1 MTKQKKSNLATG
13 KPAELRKVNRR
24 RVLQA
29 LRDHGPLSRTEL
41 AARLD
46 LSKVTASSIIN
57 ESLAERLVRE
67 VGQTHSGVGRRAAV
81 FDLSPELGKVL
92 AVDIDASTTQVAL
105 CDLRGNTVAVQAFP
119 TAESL
124 EDLQKALAGVSQAL
138 CASSSSA
145 LMGSI
150 YAVGVSVPASID
162 NEGMLRHAGF
172 PDYLDGVRLGE
183 SIGRRFPD
191 VPIRVM
197 NNMNAAVLAEHHFG
211 CAGGW
216 SNYAFLGIRDSGVGI
231 GLFLNGELYRGAH
244 GYAGEVGLVQLSETG
259 GVLDSI
265 ARGARS
271 DLAYSEV
278 AQTIAFAYYLLD
290 LDGLVFHSTLD
301 DPGIWMEKV
310 SSLLARHV
318 PGPLNLRQSALGS
331 LSTLRGTAF
340 VAAQEAWERVIDLD
354 APV

>member
-1 MTKQKKSNLATG
+1 MTRQKNNLETG
-13 KPAELRKVNRR
+13 KPAALRKVNRR

-29 LRDHGPLSRTEL
+29 LREHGPLSRTEL

-92 AVDIDASTTQVAL
+92 AVDIDASAMQVAL

-119 TAESL
+119 TPERLS
-124 EDLQKALAGVSQAL
+124 DLLNAVAGAAQAL
-138 CASSSSA
+138 CTSSGSA
-145 LMGSI
+145 LRAGV

-162 NEGMLRHAGF
+162 NEGVLRHAGS
-172 PDYLDGVRLGE
+172 PACLDGVRLEQHLGQH
-183 SIGRRFPD
+183 FPG
-191 VPIRVM
+191 VPVRIL

-244 GYAGEVGLVQLSETG
+244 GYAGEVGLVRLSETG
-259 GVLDSI
+259 GALDSI
-265 ARGARS
+265 ARGTRS
-271 DLAYSEV
+271 DSAYAEV

-290 LDGLVFHSTLD
+290 LDGLVFHATLD
-301 DPGIWMEKV
+301 DSAIWMKRV
-310 SSLLARHV
+310 SSLLSRHV

-331 LSTLRGTAF
+331 LSTLRGSAF
-340 VAAQEAWERVIDLD
+340 VAAQEAWERVIDVD
-354 APV
+354 AVV

>member
-1 MTKQKKSNLATG
+1 MTEHKNNLAKG

-29 LRDHGPLSRTEL
+29 LRENGPLSRTEL

-67 VGQTHSGVGRRAAV
+67 VGHTHSGIGRKAVV
-81 FDLSPELGKVL
+81 FDLAPGLGKVI
-92 AVDIDASTTQVAL
+92 AIDVDAATTQVSL

-119 TAESL
+119 TPDTLDRLL
-124 EDLQKALAGVSQAL
+124 EAMARAADAL
-138 CASSSSA
+138 CASAGTVLAESVH
-145 LMGSI
+145 
-150 YAVGVSVPASID
+150 AVAVSVPASVD
-162 NEGMLRHAGF
+162 NAGVLRHAGV
-172 PDYLDGVRLGE
+172 PEYLADVNLSQALSE
-183 SIGRRFPD
+183 RFNGISAQ
-191 VPIRVM
+191 VV

-231 GLFLNGELYRGAH
+231 GLFLNGELHQGAH
-244 GYAGEVGLVQLSETG
+244 GYAGEVGLVQMSEAG
-259 GVLDSI
+259 GALDTI
-265 ARGARS
+265 ARGAPS
-271 DLAYSEV
+271 DATYSEV
-278 AQTIAFAYYLLD
+278 ARTIAFAYYLLD
-290 LDGLVFHSTLD
+290 LEGLVFHSTLD
-301 DPGIWMEKV
+301 DPAIWMKRV
-310 SSLLARHV
+310 SSLLSQHA

-340 VAAQEAWERVIDLD
+340 LAAQDAWERIISIDT
-354 APV
+354 VSG